1 MNQYNEDIERIA
13 EGLRE
18 YLQDFNN
25 LEFTIEQKIKALEI
39 VLKNYKSLYK
49 SAKGWCKNGSVF

>member
-18 YLQDFNN
+18 HFQSFDN
-25 LEFTIEQKIKALEI
+25 LEFTTEQKIKALEI
-39 VLKNYKSLYK
+39 VLKNYKSLH
-49 SAKGWCKNGSVF
+49 GVLTEID